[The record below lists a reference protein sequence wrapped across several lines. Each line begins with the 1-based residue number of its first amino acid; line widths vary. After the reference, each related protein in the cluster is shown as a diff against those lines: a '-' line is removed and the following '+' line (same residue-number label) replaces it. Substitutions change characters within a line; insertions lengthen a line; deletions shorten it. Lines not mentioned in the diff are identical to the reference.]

1 MALPYQYQPGQGC
14 SLNGDLRDE
23 VLYGRDIDH
32 ARIFISSKMDG
43 TLDLERRAAV
53 DAVSSVTG
61 HKAWW
66 WERDAP
72 MGILHSVGECVKFA
86 HHSDGLILLIGGALS
101 DVIYAEFYAA
111 RNGGAERYILIRQA
125 EELPDDVKQFID
137 AQHKE
142 LVTRKFA
149 NVEELKSHI
158 FNALRHTQVRALRH
172 RIIERIEAGGGAD
185 GG

>member
-1 MALPYQYQPGQGC
+1 M
-14 SLNGDLRDE
+14 SRDLRDE
-23 VLYGRDIDH
+23 VLYGRDVDH

-43 TLDLERRAAV
+43 TLDAERSAAV

-61 HKAWW
+61 HRAWW

-72 MGILHSVGECVKFA
+72 MGVLHSVEECAKFA
-86 HHSDGLILLIGGALS
+86 HHSDGLILLVGGPLS
-101 DVIYAEFYAA
+101 DVIFAEYFAA
-111 RNGGAERYILIRQA
+111 RDGGAERYILIRQA
-125 EELPDDVKQFID
+125 DVLPDDVEKFIS

-149 NVEELKSHI
+149 NIEELKSHI
-158 FNALRHTQVRALRH
+158 FNALRHTQIRALRH
-172 RIIERIEAGGGAD
+172 RIVERIESGGGAD